1 MTKEEIEN
9 LENAF
14 ILKVDE
20 FEKFVENWQRPMPKR
35 YKKHKPQRY
44 KKHKPHLCFWKQY
57 KMLSKKEAKLFI
69 TDFMAAFNCTLN
81 NFYYYASKKATP
93 MKPET
98 QKKITKLFAKY
109 NIKY

>member
-20 FEKFVENWQRPMPKR
+20 FEKFVENWKYQMPKR
-35 YKKHKPQRY
+35 YKKHKP
-44 KKHKPHLCFWKQY
+44 HFGFWKQY
-57 KMLSKKEAKLFI
+57 RMLSKKDAPLFI
-69 TDFMAAFNCTLN
+69 TDFMEAFNCTLN

-93 MKPET
+93 LKPEA
-98 QKKITKLFAKY
+98 QKKITQLFAKY